1 MSNTQSTKGYF
12 NAAGLEFKTLAS
24 NESNYTFKLD
34 IPEGKDQFTIFVS
47 VMGGKA
53 VEHSM
58 ICLGQN
64 GFPDKEFKLT
74 TSNLNA
80 VRIPTLGYADKNGKV
95 TFIFSSAEGSV
106 SSNEVSVAATNHIDA
121 VNN

>member
-1 MSNTQSTKGYF
+1 MSNIHSTKGYF
-12 NAAGLEFKTLAS
+12 NAAGLEFKALAS
-24 NESNYTFKLD
+24 TESNFTFKLEVPD
-34 IPEGKDQFTIFVS
+34 GKDQFTVFIS

-53 VEHSM
+53 VAHSM

-64 GFPDKEFKLT
+64 GYPDKEFKLT
-74 TSNLNA
+74 TSNFNA
-80 VRIPTLGYADKNGKV
+80 VRIPTLGYTDKDGKA
-95 TFIFSSAEGSV
+95 TFIFASAEGSV